1 MRASCSEK
9 WIIHHSLNPVKA
21 EDFSG
26 ATGVT
31 ENQNHKTDPGQE
43 GRLTSEAETAN
54 IQHIYQTTQ
63 PQAATC
69 ES

>member
-1 MRASCSEK
+1 M
-9 WIIHHSLNPVKA
+9 HHTLNLVKA
-21 EDFSG
+21 EDSSG

-31 ENQNHKTDPGQE
+31 ENQNHKADPGQE
-43 GRLTSEAETAN
+43 GRLSSGVETAD